1 MLRTGHPIGPGYGAP
16 VPANHRIVGTLLS
29 PEHEVARFLVLSA
42 MSFALLVAMF
52 TGAFESD
59 YLPGASA
66 PVESSAGGAPA
77 AVPGATSVP
86 AAPSS
91 ATAPGATTGSDQT
104 TADKVSM
111 ILAHTASGRQ
121 RNRARVVVSVS
132 VRNGG
137 THPMFTDPN
146 AGAELRIGGARAVP
160 ADVYALALPGSLDM
174 TRPLAAGRVRRGEL
188 RFEIAGAQTK
198 TVQTAGAELRLDP
211 QANEPVQTRIEVPA
225 VPTAP

>member
-16 VPANHRIVGTLLS
+16 APANHRIVGTLLS

-42 MSFALLVAMF
+42 LSFALLVAMF

-66 PVESSAGGAPA
+66 PVESSAGSVTAPN
-77 AVPGATSVP
+77 PGVTSVP
-86 AAPSS
+86 AAPSP
-91 ATAPGATTGSDQT
+91 ATAPGAATGSDET
-104 TADKVSM
+104 TADRVSVM
-111 ILAHTASGRQ
+111 LAHTASGRQ
-121 RNRARVVVSVS
+121 RNRARVTVSVS

-137 THPMFTDPN
+137 TQPMFTDPN

-174 TRPLAAGRVRRGEL
+174 TRPLPAGGVRHGEL
-188 RFEIAGAQTK
+188 RFEIAGAQTT

-211 QANEPVQTRIEVPA
+211 QATKPIQTRIEVPA
-225 VPTAP
+225 VPTVP